1 MGYFTDYKGELK
13 FTQPLTDAQIA
24 DLNTMLGEFCPDHP
38 EWNVPHIRSI
48 DLKFTKDGSGLTW
61 NGAEKTADLNQV
73 VEFVLDVM
81 HTEYP
86 DFGLTGKILAQGED
100 INDRWQLYLEAGAVK
115 TRDLAIEGKEIECPH
130 CHKMFIYDP

>member
-1 MGYFTDYKGELK
+1 MTICANCS
-13 FTQPLTDAQIA
+13 P
-24 DLNTMLGEFCPDHP
+24 
-38 EWNVPHIRSI
+38 
-48 DLKFTKDGSGLTW
+48 DGSGLTW

-81 HTEYP
+81 HAKYP

-100 INDRWQLYLEAGAVK
+100 INDRWQLYLEDGAVK